1 MRYIV
6 GFLIVVGLVVIFAI
20 ILFRVFF
27 GGSGETPIENQVNLA
42 DYERTGVIMRMVIDG
57 PVTSNEEHRQVHIQV
72 GQGNNTMQIIKG
84 YQGEVIQREETAS
97 NSTAYGNFLRAADLL
112 GYTNGSILPALED
125 YRGHCPF
132 GVRYVFQIV
141 DGDDVKQ
148 QYWATS
154 CGETGSFGGQTDQ
167 VVQLFQAQIPNY
179 NDITSEAQLSF

>member
-1 MRYIV
+1 MRYVI
-6 GFLIVVGLVVIFAI
+6 GFLIAVGLVVIFVI
-20 ILFRVFF
+20 ILIRAFF
-27 GGSGETPIENQVNLA
+27 GGSGETPIEQRVNLA
-42 DYERTGVIMRMVIDG
+42 DYERTGVVMRMVIDG
-57 PVTSNEEHRQVHIQV
+57 PVTSNNEHRQVHIQV
-72 GQGNNTMQIIKG
+72 GRENNTMQIVRG
-84 YQGEVIQREETAS
+84 YQGEVLQREEVAS

-112 GYTNGSILPALED
+112 GYTQGNDSPALED

-154 CGETGSFGGQTDQ
+154 CGDTGSFGGRADE

-179 NDITSEAQLSF
+179 SDITSEAQLSF